1 MDRLQ
6 AGSPILVLVL
16 IAQISDCHIRDSVG
30 MFGGLV
36 DTSETLAR
44 VVDHLNGLNPAPDV
58 VLATGDL
65 TDDGTEI
72 QYSMFL
78 DLVAGL
84 EIPLLPLPGN
94 HDVWDAFRSAFAD
107 RLPATI
113 AEGHC
118 SYVVDSHPVRLVG
131 LDTLIPGRHDG
142 RFHEGHEE
150 WLDAVLQV
158 QPDRPTLVFTH
169 FPPFKSGL
177 TFMDLS
183 GLDGADRLR
192 SVLERHPQ
200 VKLLVAGHIHRP
212 IQTTIGSTLVS
223 VCPST
228 GNQLGLELDP
238 MSGSAV
244 DEPPAYQLHCWDG
257 DRFVTHTATMWEG
270 RRMDLSDFIVD
281 VHRRAA
287 AGEGS
292 PRS

>member
-1 MDRLQ
+1 VAR
-6 AGSPILVLVL
+6 ILDPVL

-36 DTSETLAR
+36 DTSETLAG
-44 VVDHLNGLNPAPDV
+44 VVRHLNDLNPAPDL

-78 DLVAGL
+78 DLVSDLA
-84 EIPLLPLPGN
+84 IPLLPLPGN
-94 HDVWDAFRSAFAD
+94 HDVGDAFRAAFAD
-107 RLPATI
+107 RLPDTV

-118 SYVVDSHPVRLVG
+118 SYVVDDHPVRLVG

-142 RFHEGHEE
+142 RFDERHEE
-150 WLDAVLQV
+150 WLDRVLHAA
-158 QPDRPTLVFTH
+158 PERPTLVFTH
-169 FPPFKSGL
+169 FPPFTSGL

-192 SVLERHPQ
+192 DVLKRHPQ
-200 VKLLVAGHIHRP
+200 VKLLVAGHLHRP

-244 DEPPAYQLHCWDG
+244 DEPPAYQLHNWDG
-257 DRFVTHTATMWEG
+257 QNFVTHTATVWAG
-270 RRMDLSDFIVD
+270 KRMDLSEFVAE
-281 VHRRAA
+281 VHRRSA

-292 PRS
+292 PKS